1 MPVCG
6 GQPAGFAG
14 NGGSGTF
21 QADFQSRDCRQAN
34 IDLYNLRKNGVFIDG
49 KPFGTVTADAVQGE
63 PSNTF
68 AVKDEYAQGKAKGLD
83 RETWG
88 GL

>member
-1 MPVCG
+1 MAEAEP
-6 GQPAGFAG
+6 
-14 NGGSGTF
+14 SR
-21 QADFQSRDCRQAN
+21 ADFQSRDCRQAN
-34 IDLYNLRKNGVFIDG
+34 IDLYNLRKNGVFIDA
-49 KPFGTVTADAVQGE
+49 KPFEAVTVDSVWGE

-83 RETWG
+83 REVWG